1 MAERLIEVIAL
12 RDGQTESGEWVHAGE
27 AFSVRPEMVSR
38 MWMKRADGKPWPE
51 VKEDPLAAGALSAD
65 HSLDALR
72 ESMAIERD
80 DAVSAAKREA
90 EGEIARAN
98 DRADVLQ
105 RQLDEARLELAEAK
119 QQLEAVSGGSDD
131 ADTEKRRLGR
141 PPKAD
146 KA

>member
-51 VKEDPLAAGALSAD
+51 VKEDPSAYGALSAD

-105 RQLDEARLELAEAK
+105 RQLDEARLELADMK
-119 QQLEAVSGGSDD
+119 QRL
-131 ADTEKRRLGR
+131 DTEQDEPDQEKRRPGR

>member
-12 RDGQTESGEWVHAGE
+12 RDGQTESGEWVHSGE

-51 VKEDPLAAGALSAD
+51 VKENPLATGALSAD

-105 RQLDEARLELAEAK
+105 RQLDEARLELADAK
-119 QQLEAVSGGSDD
+119 QRLETEQDEPD
-131 ADTEKRRLGR
+131 QEKRRPGR